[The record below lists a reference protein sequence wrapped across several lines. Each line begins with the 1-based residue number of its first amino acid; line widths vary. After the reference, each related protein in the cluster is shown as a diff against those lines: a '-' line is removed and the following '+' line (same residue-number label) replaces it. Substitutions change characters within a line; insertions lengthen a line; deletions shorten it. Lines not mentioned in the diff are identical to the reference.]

1 MSKKYVIT
9 DPCYILPDDVWSECC
24 NKAGDND
31 EGWSERFYQ
40 HVTSALTEFVGTTA
54 YAESTGYGDWQNSI
68 VCGPYITGQFFAD
81 SGSVCVCEYTDKVR
95 EALDGLEDKGGAA
108 VFEAEG
114 RIEVQFDTKVSD
126 WTVVHISDEANTEWI
141 TESAYP
147 DDEDEEW

>member
-1 MSKKYVIT
+1 MTKQYVIT

-24 NKAGDND
+24 KKAGDND
-31 EGWSERFYQ
+31 KEWSDRFYQ

-68 VCGPYITGQFFAD
+68 ACGPYITGQFFAD
-81 SGSVCVCEYTDKVR
+81 SGSVCVCEYTDKVK
-95 EALDGLEDKGGAA
+95 EALGDLPDKGGAA

-114 RIEVQFDTKVSD
+114 RIEVQFDTKISD
-126 WTVVHISDEANTEWI
+126 WTVVHISDEANTEWM

-147 DDEDEEW
+147 DDEDEDW